1 MASGGG
7 LGTGRKRPQNPPRP
21 IIAFS
26 RLSDSREDA
35 KEKGTLKVGRAGKK
49 KRWAVSSRFIFV
61 FALSQFSGP
70 DYLRAWNRL
79 DL

>member
-7 LGTGRKRPQNPPRP
+7 WGTGRKRPQNPPRP
-21 IIAFS
+21 LIAFS

-49 KRWAVSSRFIFV
+49 KRWAVSASRFIFV

-70 DYLRAWNRL
+70 DYL
-79 DL
+79 